1 MQNSEYTKNLS
12 IPIPQNILI
21 GKLIGREG
29 RNIKP
34 IAERTGTH
42 IYVDT
47 NKIPAQIKIYVN
59 NKKEIPPF
67 ENRINDA
74 SSQLNDLLNKISQQ
88 ENKKVDKIKKKK
100 ELSLFDNRIN
110 DASNQLNDST
120 KQISKQENK
129 KIDKIKKKK
138 EISLFE
144 NRINDASNQLNDSTK
159 QISKQENKK
168 IDKIKKKKEI
178 SLIDNRINDASNQ
191 LNDSTKQISK
201 QENKKIDKIKKKKEI
216 SLIDNRINDAS
227 NQLNDLTKQISKQGI
242 DNITNKKKEV
252 PLFENRIGQLNDLIN
267 GFPKQK
273 NKKID
278 KDKKDKK
285 KEKKKKDKKVLKKV
299 EFERPSKEV
308 EFERISKEVQH
319 KSQELKKTLTKFV
332 VNKVAKVAD
341 VAVVNDD
348 LPEKFSRFSKNF
360 KRKCKNKPKH
370 KKMPDGMCWN
380 GVDCRR
386 KFCQFEHPS
395 VHQYYNRYLILRY
408 KKEIYSRKHKRD
420 FKKESRLYIKN
431 YKIED

>member
-21 GKLIGREG
+21 
-29 RNIKP
+29 
-34 IAERTGTH
+34 
-42 IYVDT
+42 
-47 NKIPAQIKIYVN
+47 AQIKIYVN

-74 SSQLNDLLNKISQQ
+74 SSQLNDL
-88 ENKKVDKIKKKK
+88 
-100 ELSLFDNRIN
+100 IN

-120 KQISKQENK
+120 KQISQQENK
-129 KIDKIKKKK
+129 KVDKIKKKK

-144 NRINDASNQLNDSTK
+144 NRINDASNRLNDSTK

-168 IDKIKKKKEI
+168 IDKINKKKEI
-178 SLIDNRINDASNQ
+178 FLFENRINDTSNQ

-201 QENKKIDKIKKKKEI
+201 Q
-216 SLIDNRINDAS
+216 
-227 NQLNDLTKQISKQGI
+227 GI
-242 DNITNKKKEV
+242 DNINKKKEV

-267 GFPKQK
+267 RFPI
-273 NKKID
+273 KKLI
-278 KDKKDKK
+278 KIK
-285 KEKKKKDKKVLKKV
+285 
-299 EFERPSKEV
+299 KEV
-308 EFERISKEVQH
+308 EVERLSKEVQH

-332 VNKVAKVAD
+332 VNKIAKVAD

-370 KKMPDGMCWN
+370 KKMLDGMCWN
-380 GVDCRR
+380 GVDCIR

-395 VHQYYNRYLILRY
+395 VRQYYNHYLILRY

-431 YKIED
+431 YKIEN

>member
-100 ELSLFDNRIN
+100 ELSLFENRIN

-168 IDKIKKKKEI
+168 IDKINKKKEI
-178 SLIDNRINDASNQ
+178 FLFENRINDASNR
-191 LNDSTKQISK
+191 LNDS
-201 QENKKIDKIKKKKEI
+201 
-216 SLIDNRINDAS
+216 
-227 NQLNDLTKQISKQGI
+227 TKQISKQGI
-242 DNITNKKKEV
+242 DNINKKKEV
-252 PLFENRIGQLNDLIN
+252 LLFENRIGQLNDLIN

-278 KDKKDKK
+278 KDKKGKK

-332 VNKVAKVAD
+332 DNKVAKVAD

-395 VHQYYNRYLILRY
+395 VRQYYNRYLILRY

>member
-100 ELSLFDNRIN
+100 ELSLFENRIN
-110 DASNQLNDST
+110 DA
-120 KQISKQENK
+120 KIS
-129 KIDKIKKKK
+129 
-138 EISLFE
+138 SFE

-159 QISKQENKK
+159 QISKQ
-168 IDKIKKKKEI
+168 
-178 SLIDNRINDASNQ
+178 
-191 LNDSTKQISK
+191 
-201 QENKKIDKIKKKKEI
+201 
-216 SLIDNRINDAS
+216 
-227 NQLNDLTKQISKQGI
+227 GI
-242 DNITNKKKEV
+242 DNINKKKEV
-252 PLFENRIGQLNDLIN
+252 FLFENRIGQLNDLIN

-278 KDKKDKK
+278 KDKKGKK

-332 VNKVAKVAD
+332 DNKVAKVAD

-380 GVDCRR
+380 GVDGLRR
-386 KFCQFEHPS
+386 KFQD
-395 VHQYYNRYLILRY
+395 
-408 KKEIYSRKHKRD
+408 KTM
-420 FKKESRLYIKN
+420 
-431 YKIED
+431 

>member
-29 RNIKP
+29 P
-34 IAERTGTH
+34 
-42 IYVDT
+42 
-47 NKIPAQIKIYVN
+47 QIKIYVN

-74 SSQLNDLLNKISQQ
+74 SSQLNDL
-88 ENKKVDKIKKKK
+88 
-100 ELSLFDNRIN
+100 IN

-120 KQISKQENK
+120 KQISQQENK
-129 KIDKIKKKK
+129 KVDKIKKKK

-144 NRINDASNQLNDSTK
+144 NRINDASNRLNDSTK

-168 IDKIKKKKEI
+168 IDKINKKKEI
-178 SLIDNRINDASNQ
+178 F
-191 LNDSTKQISK
+191 
-201 QENKKIDKIKKKKEI
+201 
-216 SLIDNRINDAS
+216 
-227 NQLNDLTKQISKQGI
+227 
-242 DNITNKKKEV
+242 
-252 PLFENRIGQLNDLIN
+252 LFENRINDTI
-267 GFPKQK
+267 
-273 NKKID
+273 
-278 KDKKDKK
+278 
-285 KEKKKKDKKVLKKV
+285 

-308 EFERISKEVQH
+308 EVERLSKEVQH

-332 VNKVAKVAD
+332 VNKIAKVAD

-348 LPEKFSRFSKNF
+348 LPEKFSIFSKNF

-370 KKMPDGMCWN
+370 KKIPDGMCWN
-380 GVDCRR
+380 GVDCIR

-395 VHQYYNRYLILRY
+395 VRQYYINHYLILRY

-431 YKIED
+431 YKIEN

>member
-29 RNIKP
+29 P
-34 IAERTGTH
+34 
-42 IYVDT
+42 
-47 NKIPAQIKIYVN
+47 QIKIYVN

-100 ELSLFDNRIN
+100 ELSLFENRIN

-120 KQISKQENK
+120 KQISQQENK
-129 KIDKIKKKK
+129 KVDKIKKKK

-144 NRINDASNQLNDSTK
+144 NRINDASNRLNDSTK

-168 IDKIKKKKEI
+168 IDKINKKKEI
-178 SLIDNRINDASNQ
+178 FLFENRIND
-191 LNDSTKQISK
+191 TK
-201 QENKKIDKIKKKKEI
+201 
-216 SLIDNRINDAS
+216 
-227 NQLNDLTKQISKQGI
+227 
-242 DNITNKKKEV
+242 V

-267 GFPKQK
+267 RFPKQT

-278 KDKKDKK
+278 KD
-285 KEKKKKDKKVLKKV
+285 KKV

-308 EFERISKEVQH
+308 EVERLSKEVQH

-332 VNKVAKVAD
+332 VNKIAKVAD

-348 LPEKFSRFSKNF
+348 LPEKFSIFSKNF

-370 KKMPDGMCWN
+370 KKIPDGMCWN
-380 GVDCRR
+380 GVDCIR

-395 VHQYYNRYLILRY
+395 VRQYYINHYLILRY

-431 YKIED
+431 YKIEN

>member
-29 RNIKP
+29 P
-34 IAERTGTH
+34 
-42 IYVDT
+42 
-47 NKIPAQIKIYVN
+47 QIKIYVN

-74 SSQLNDLLNKISQQ
+74 KL
-88 ENKKVDKIKKKK
+88 
-100 ELSLFDNRIN
+100 
-110 DASNQLNDST
+110 
-120 KQISKQENK
+120 
-129 KIDKIKKKK
+129 
-138 EISLFE
+138 SLFE

-159 QISKQENKK
+159 QISQQENKK
-168 IDKIKKKKEI
+168 VDKIKKKKEI
-178 SLIDNRINDASNQ
+178 SLFENRINDASNR

-201 QENKKIDKIKKKKEI
+201 QENKKIDKINKKKEI
-216 SLIDNRINDAS
+216 F
-227 NQLNDLTKQISKQGI
+227 
-242 DNITNKKKEV
+242 
-252 PLFENRIGQLNDLIN
+252 LFENRINDTI
-267 GFPKQK
+267 
-273 NKKID
+273 
-278 KDKKDKK
+278 
-285 KEKKKKDKKVLKKV
+285 

-308 EFERISKEVQH
+308 EVERLSKEVQH

-332 VNKVAKVAD
+332 VNKIAKVAD

-348 LPEKFSRFSKNF
+348 LPEKFSIFSKNF

-370 KKMPDGMCWN
+370 KKIPDGMCWN
-380 GVDCRR
+380 GVDCIR

-395 VHQYYNRYLILRY
+395 VRQYYINHYLILRY

-431 YKIED
+431 YKIEN

>member
-29 RNIKP
+29 P
-34 IAERTGTH
+34 
-42 IYVDT
+42 
-47 NKIPAQIKIYVN
+47 QIKIYVN

-74 SSQLNDLLNKISQQ
+74 SSQLNDL
-88 ENKKVDKIKKKK
+88 
-100 ELSLFDNRIN
+100 IN

-120 KQISKQENK
+120 KQISQQENK
-129 KIDKIKKKK
+129 KVDKIKKKK

-144 NRINDASNQLNDSTK
+144 NRINDASNRLNDSTK

-168 IDKIKKKKEI
+168 IDKINKKKEI
-178 SLIDNRINDASNQ
+178 FLFENRINDTSNQ

-201 QENKKIDKIKKKKEI
+201 Q
-216 SLIDNRINDAS
+216 
-227 NQLNDLTKQISKQGI
+227 GI
-242 DNITNKKKEV
+242 DNINKKKEV
-252 PLFENRIGQLNDLIN
+252 PLFENRI
-267 GFPKQK
+267 
-273 NKKID
+273 
-278 KDKKDKK
+278 
-285 KEKKKKDKKVLKKV
+285 V

-308 EFERISKEVQH
+308 EVERLSKEVQH

-332 VNKVAKVAD
+332 VNKIAKVAD

-370 KKMPDGMCWN
+370 KKMLDGMCWN
-380 GVDCRR
+380 GVDCIR

-395 VHQYYNRYLILRY
+395 VRQYYNHYLILRY

-431 YKIED
+431 YKIEN

>member
-34 IAERTGTH
+34 IAERT
-42 IYVDT
+42 
-47 NKIPAQIKIYVN
+47 
-59 NKKEIPPF
+59 EIPPF

-100 ELSLFDNRIN
+100 ELSLFENRIN
-110 DASNQLNDST
+110 DASNRLNDST

-129 KIDKIKKKK
+129 KIDKINKKK
-138 EISLFE
+138 EIFLFE
-144 NRINDASNQLNDSTK
+144 NRINDTSNQLNDSTK
-159 QISKQENKK
+159 QISKQ
-168 IDKIKKKKEI
+168 
-178 SLIDNRINDASNQ
+178 
-191 LNDSTKQISK
+191 
-201 QENKKIDKIKKKKEI
+201 
-216 SLIDNRINDAS
+216 
-227 NQLNDLTKQISKQGI
+227 GI
-242 DNITNKKKEV
+242 DNINKKKEV

-267 GFPKQK
+267 GFPKQT

-278 KDKKDKK
+278 KDKKGKK

-308 EFERISKEVQH
+308 EFERLSKEVQH

-341 VAVVNDD
+341 VAVVNDN

-386 KFCQFEHPS
+386 KFCQFKHPS
-395 VHQYYNRYLILRY
+395 VRQYYNRYLILRY

-431 YKIED
+431 YKIEN